1 MTWLRY
7 LRGRYGREWRSL
19 HQLVELR
26 ERRTLLRHFL
36 CYIEVEV
43 FSYCNRRCDFCPNA
57 IIDRH
62 SDNHLMPETIYLDLL
77 RRLADYGFTGRL
89 AFSRYNEPLA
99 DRVILTRLAQAR
111 ATIPNILL
119 HTNTNGDYLNREYLI
134 ELRAA
139 GLDSISVQDY
149 SQGGH
154 QLDVRQA
161 ADFLAAR
168 AETLGCPTGKWRYQI
183 NPGEL
188 ALLAKMGNFH
198 LEIRTRN
205 FSHLGNSRGHLV
217 GNVPENP
224 RRAPCFEPHNGLYID
239 YNGNAMPC
247 CNLRSD
253 AEEHRSFI
261 LGNIA
266 ESPLEDIYFG
276 AAATRLRHAVGNASG
291 NSLPICAGCN
301 FRNYLVAPSTVEPNG
316 IVPYYSVPTI
326 AGYLRNRLRERFA
339 NLGKARQ

>member
-7 LRGRYGREWRSL
+7 LQGRYGRDWRRL
-19 HQLVELR
+19 HQPVEPSARRATLR
-26 ERRTLLRHFL
+26 RFL
-36 CYIEVEV
+36 CYVEVEV

-57 IIDRH
+57 PIDRI
-62 SDNHLMPETIYLDLL
+62 SENRFMPETAYLNLL
-77 RRLADYGFTGRL
+77 RQLADYGFTGKL

-99 DRVILTRLAQAR
+99 DRIILTRLAQAR
-111 ATIPNILL
+111 ATIPNVQL

-154 QLDVRQA
+154 HLDLQQA
-161 ADFLAAR
+161 AEALVTK
-168 AETLGCPTGKWRYQI
+168 AEALGCPKRQWRFQI

-188 ALLAKMGNFH
+188 TLLAKLGGFH

-205 FSHLGNSRGHLV
+205 FSQLGNSRGHLV
-217 GNVPENP
+217 GDVSETQ

-239 YNGNAMPC
+239 YNGSVMPC

-253 AEEHRSFI
+253 AEEHHSSI
-261 LGNIA
+261 LGNIM
-266 ESPLEDIYFG
+266 ESSLEDIYFD
-276 AAATRLRHAVGNASG
+276 AAATRLRHAVGNAGG
-291 NSLPICAGCN
+291 NSLPVCAGCN
-301 FRNYLVAPSTVEPNG
+301 FRNYLVAPSTLESG
-316 IVPYYSVPTI
+316 RIVPYYSIPTI
-326 AGYLRNRLRERFA
+326 VGYLRDRIGERFA
-339 NLGKARQ
+339 KLGEPSQ